1 MSANP
6 APVLID
12 AVNLPSADLMSFF
25 GDLAEALVGENRR
38 IMPAGFTIAVD
49 FYKIY
54 EEGPRAG
61 ASSIFKYDKPIS
73 KVTFSAEL
81 R

>member
-25 GDLAEALVGENRR
+25 GDFAEALVGENRR
-38 IMPAGFTIAVD
+38 IMPRSWNHYTTSGCSLMTSNRGWPA
-49 FYKIY
+49 
-54 EEGPRAG
+54 
-61 ASSIFKYDKPIS
+61 
-73 KVTFSAEL
+73 
-81 R
+81 